1 MSTGTLPNAGSSS
14 NINHCIDGH
23 ILLCWKKYSRELI
36 CKCNIKNSQLTIIL
50 SIIEYDVS
58 IPLMPKVVV
67 VVVVVVVI
75 GLIIAYCGALHCVS
89 VVVFF
94 FFVDLPV

>member
-1 MSTGTLPNAGSSS
+1 MPVHRRTSTTASMVIFYFAG
-14 NINHCIDGH
+14 
-23 ILLCWKKYSRELI
+23 KKYSRELI

-75 GLIIAYCGALHCVS
+75 IIIIGLIIAYCGSLHCVS